1 MSNPL
6 IDPATGTT
14 VFNNFVKI
22 TDWIIR
28 GTGSEHPMPAG
39 LASLFAAADDAK
51 NAVDVATAVQRSN
64 SEIIVHIDNIKA
76 AFNQMAQT
84 IAEMQQVIAT
94 QQGVIESLSG
104 APQQPVQQSVQQP
117 VQQPHMQ
124 LADLGEAV
132 ATAQQAQP
140 TPTDT
145 GSAGTQ
151 TIEVLAADI
160 DAGDLNPEALA
171 ALDAEIAKLM
181 NTGQ

>member
-6 IDPATGTT
+6 MDPATGTT

-64 SEIIVHIDNIKA
+64 SEIIGHIDNIKA

-84 IAEMQQVIAT
+84 IAEMQQVIAA

-104 APQQPVQQSVQQP
+104 APQQP

-140 TPTDT
+140 TPTDA